1 MIANKIMPFIKE
13 LLAREVDRNIEEV
26 IKVDQDDA
34 AIIKSELEEYVVT
47 NSILDHYIRILERYD
62 QTPANPHEGIGVWV
76 SGFFGSGKSS
86 FAKNLGLA
94 LANRDILGTP
104 AASIFASRRSDS
116 PKLQVLLKQI
126 TERIPTDAVIFDVST
141 DRGIKTANQSMT
153 EIMHRCFVRYLGY
166 AGHIDIAQLEIDLE
180 SDARLDE
187 FKARFHSVFGK
198 QWDAEKAKVAFA
210 LNQASRVMHE
220 LEPATYSAAD
230 SWVKGAQHRADVTP
244 GVLAERCK
252 ELMGRRRSGH
262 TLVFV
267 IDEVG
272 QFVARDVQKMLDLQA
287 LVQSLGRVGR
297 GKMWLIVTSQE
308 KLTELVGGLDDRRVE
323 LARLMDRFPLQV
335 HLEPSDISEVTS
347 RRVLSKTAAGET
359 ALRKLFEAHRGKL
372 SQCTTISADIRLAAL
387 TAENF
392 ITLYPLLPYQIDLI
406 INIVSGLRTQ
416 GGAGHHVGGAN
427 RTIIK
432 LAQQLLIHPDVALG
446 DCEVGRLVRIDQIYD
461 LVAGNIPSE
470 LRGKISDIGRHVD
483 HPYAAPVAKAICLLQ
498 FVKNIHRTAENIA
511 ACLHSAVDAD
521 SCLTE
526 VKSALEKLEKA
537 KAVRLSDDGYRI
549 PSPAEDDWERQ
560 RDAFQPKPADSNEI
574 LRETVLKL
582 WSPQPA
588 HQFLDTKLFKAALF
602 LNNRPVVQDGDV
614 PFYMALCPT
623 EADLKAES
631 AEMRKRSQTENK
643 HIFWAT
649 QLADKVDHHLVEY
662 FRSKQIIGAK
672 ERSARTR
679 DEIALVSDEKK
690 RQGRHSDELRR
701 LIRES
706 LLAGTIWFQGNDR
719 SPSDNASEVAAV
731 AEATL
736 ALALPAVFDRYEDG
750 AARVTKQDL
759 DSILTASNLHG
770 LTPVYTRLNLLRD
783 EGGQTILKTD
793 SGPLA
798 EVQARI
804 ENRASYGE
812 SATGRYLAE
821 EFAKEPY
828 GWDFDVVRLFVACLL
843 RAGKIDATSQGKVIE
858 TAVSVEARTLF
869 GNNNTFKSATF
880 RPKVVIDFAKLVEA
894 NECYKEVFG
903 HELPDIASQ
912 GAVAAEIRKACL
924 GPEEDVSAA
933 HTLLVSNQLPGA
945 SVLLAAVELLKSI
958 RTGTEEQAILSF
970 NAGHKQLKESRK
982 RAAELRD
989 TLTEPALL
997 ALRNARAVL
1006 SSEWSILKDESDL
1019 APAFADEA
1027 AKLNDL
1033 LAKETFYKE
1042 LAAITQHAA
1051 ALKAEYTRRH
1061 SEASARRS
1069 TVYTEALAK
1078 VATVPGWKE
1087 MDSGQQEKLVAPLKA
1102 CAAPASAGTGLA
1114 LLRSDIDACP
1124 GRTQRVIEEML
1135 RLIDGS
1141 RLVRLDIGKF
1151 FSGGIETTEQLDA
1164 AIAAL
1169 REECERQLAEGK
1181 RILVQ

>member
-1 MIANKIMPFIKE
+1 MPLIKE
-13 LLAREVDRNIEEV
+13 LLARGDVDRNIEEV

-34 AIIKSELEEYVVT
+34 TIIKDELEEYVIT
-47 NSILDHYIRILERYD
+47 DSIRDHYIRILERYD
-62 QTPANPHEGIGVWV
+62 QTPANPHEGVGVWV

-116 PKLQVLLKQI
+116 TKLQVLLKQI

-180 SDARLDE
+180 SDARLDD
-187 FKARFHSVFGK
+187 FKARYRGVFAK
-198 QWDAEKAKVAFA
+198 EWDTEKAKVAFA

-244 GVLAERCK
+244 GALAERCK
-252 ELMGRRRSGH
+252 ELMNRRRPGH

-287 LVQSLGRVGR
+287 LVQCLGRVGR
-297 GKMWLIVTSQE
+297 GKMWLVVTSQE

-347 RRVLSKTAAGET
+347 RRVLSKNAAGEE

-372 SQCTTISADIRLAAL
+372 SQSTIISADIRLAPL

-446 DCEVGRLVRIDQIYD
+446 DSEMGKLVRIDQIYD
-461 LVAGNIPSE
+461 LVSGNIPSE
-470 LRGKISDIGRHVD
+470 LRGKISDIARQVE

-511 ACLHSAVDAD
+511 ACLHPAVDAD

-526 VKSALEKLEKA
+526 VKGALEKLEIA
-537 KAVRLSDDGYRI
+537 KAVRLGDNGYRI

-560 RDAFQPKPADSNEI
+560 RDGFHPRPPDANEI
-574 LRETVLKL
+574 LRDTVLKL
-582 WSPQPA
+582 WSPQPS
-588 HQFLDTKLFKAALF
+588 HQLLDTKLFKAALF

-614 PFYMALCPT
+614 PFYMALSASET
-623 EADLKAES
+623 DFKAES
-631 AEMRKRSQTENK
+631 AEMRTRSQTEKK
-643 HIFWAT
+643 HIFWAA
-649 QLADKVDHHLVEY
+649 QLAEKVDQHLAEY
-662 FRSKQIIGAK
+662 FRSKEIIRTK
-672 ERSARTR
+672 ERNSRTT
-679 DEIALVSDEKK
+679 DELALVSDEKK
-690 RQGRHSDELRR
+690 RQGRHADELRR

-706 LLAGTIWFQGNDR
+706 LLAGTIWFHGNDR
-719 SPSDNASEVAAV
+719 SPGDNATDVATV
-731 AEATL
+731 AETTL
-736 ALALPAVFDRYEDG
+736 GIALPEVFDRYEDG

-759 DSILTASNLHG
+759 DSILSASNLHG
-770 LTPVYTRLNLLRD
+770 LTPVYTKLNLLRD

-798 EVQARI
+798 EMQARI

-812 SATGRYLAE
+812 SATGRYLSE

-880 RPKVVIDFAKLVEA
+880 RPKVAIDFAKLVEA
-894 NECYKEVFG
+894 NECYKDVFG

-912 GAVAAEIRKACL
+912 GAVSAEIRKACL
-924 GPEEDVSAA
+924 SPEEDISAI
-933 HTLLVSNQLPGA
+933 HTLLVSNRLPGA
-945 SVLLAAVELLKSI
+945 SVMLAAVDLLKSI

-970 NAGHKQLKESRK
+970 NAGHKQLKEARK
-982 RAAELRD
+982 RVGDLRD

-997 ALRNARAVL
+997 ALRNAREVL
-1006 SSEWSILKDESDL
+1006 ISEWPVLQAESDL
-1019 APAFADEA
+1019 DLAFPDHA
-1027 AKLNDL
+1027 AQLTDL

-1042 LAAITQHAA
+1042 LAAISQHAA
-1051 ALKAEYTRRH
+1051 GLKAEYTRRH
-1061 SEASARRS
+1061 SEASANRS
-1069 TVYTEALAK
+1069 VAYTGALAK
-1078 VATVPGWKE
+1078 VASVPGWTDLAPE
-1087 MDSGQQEKLVAPLKA
+1087 QQEKLVSPLKA
-1102 CAAPASAGTGLA
+1102 CAAPASAGTGIA
-1114 LLRSDIDACP
+1114 LLRSDIDACT
-1124 GRTQRVIEEML
+1124 GRTQKVIEEML